1 MKKNHQDRILGRL
14 LARETSREELEAAN
28 GSLASGFAAKE
39 AGVSTWTTRNPPDG
53 PYNDSSGGG
62 GTTTTL
68 IA

>member
-1 MKKNHQDRILGRL
+1 MKKNQKDRILGRV

-28 GSLASGFAAKE
+28 GSLATQAAKE

-62 GTTTTL
+62 GGTTVL
-68 IA
+68 A